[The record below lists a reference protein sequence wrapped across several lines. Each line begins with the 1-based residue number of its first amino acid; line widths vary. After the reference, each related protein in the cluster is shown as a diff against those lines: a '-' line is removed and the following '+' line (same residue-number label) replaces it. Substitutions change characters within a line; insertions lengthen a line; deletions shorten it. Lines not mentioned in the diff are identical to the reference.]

1 MNINAMWG
9 PTRIGDKAS
18 SVFNNAHSIRLVA
31 AGILLTLVAIV
42 GREYLPQ
49 RTVNLID
56 PGFEGK
62 HFLYLA
68 NDSAGGGKVRWID
81 EKQFHFRC
89 HYPDADSYQPCAL
102 TFMLTPPGV
111 SHGVDLR
118 SYRSITLD
126 LSYRGNADTIR
137 LAIRTF
143 DPRFSRSNDGNS
155 SRMQSINLRARD
167 INGPITIDLG
177 ELTVPEW
184 WIAQF
189 NLPREYN
196 LPNFDN
202 ATALTID
209 LPGKLSGP
217 PHEVELR
224 GLQIHGEWLSREAL
238 YLGILCVWMLCAL
251 GTVTWWLVEL
261 RRQHRRQ
268 KGEIEALVER
278 TAQLRVEQDHL
289 RRQATIDPL
298 TGVLNRRG
306 IEQSIAD
313 AGEQGLGTGLAIV
326 MVDIDHFKRVN
337 DAHGHDVG
345 DQVLRRVAAVMA
357 QNVRANDILGRWG
370 GEEFMVACVNCS
382 AEHAAVVAQ
391 KIRQRIEASAF
402 GARPR
407 VHVTASFG
415 VAVTHT
421 VGEFAECLQRA
432 DAALYH
438 AKSHGRNRVVIDGEL
453 VVESTAG
460 VA

>member
-1 MNINAMWG
+1 M
-9 PTRIGDKAS
+9 
-18 SVFNNAHSIRLVA
+18 FNSAQGIRLVA
-31 AGILLTLVAIV
+31 AGIVLTLVAIV

-49 RTVNLID
+49 RTLD
-56 PGFEGK
+56 LTEPGFRGK
-62 HFLYLA
+62 HFLA
-68 NDSAGGGKVRWID
+68 TADNDPAGEKVRWID
-81 EKQFHFRC
+81 EKQFHLRC
-89 HYPDADSYQPCAL
+89 SYTDADSSQPCAL
-102 TFMLTPPGV
+102 TFMLMPSGRTKGI
-111 SHGVDLR
+111 DLR
-118 SYRSITLD
+118 GYRSITMD
-126 LSYRGNADTIR
+126 LAYRGNTGNVR

-143 DPRFSRSNDGNS
+143 DPRFSRAEDGNS
-155 SRMQSINLRARD
+155 SRMQSINLRTRD
-167 INGPITIDLG
+167 VNGPISIDLA

-184 WIAQF
+184 WVSQF
-189 NLPREYN
+189 NLSREYN

-217 PHEVELR
+217 PHELQLR
-224 GLQIHGEWLSREAL
+224 RLQIHGEWLSREAL
-238 YLGILCVWMLCAL
+238 YLGILCVWMLGAL
-251 GTVTWWLVEL
+251 VTVAWWLVEL

-268 KGEIEALVER
+268 KGEIAALVER

-289 RRQATIDPL
+289 RRQATIDQL

-313 AGEQGLGTGLAIV
+313 AGEQGLGAGLAIV

-421 VGEFAECLQRA
+421 VDGFAECLQRA

-438 AKSHGRNRVVIDGEL
+438 AKSHGRNRVVIYGEL
-453 VVESTAG
+453 VVESTAD

>member
-1 MNINAMWG
+1 MRG

-18 SVFNNAHSIRLVA
+18 SVFNNAQSIRLVA
-31 AGILLTLVAIV
+31 AGIVLTLAAIV

-49 RTVNLID
+49 RTFNLIE
-56 PGFEGK
+56 PGIGGK
-62 HFLYLA
+62 HFLFPA
-68 NDSAGGGKVRWID
+68 NNDPKGEKVRWID
-81 EKQFHFRC
+81 EKHFGFRC
-89 HYPDADSYQPCAL
+89 QYTDADSYQPCGL
-102 TFMLTPPGV
+102 TFMLHPSGA
-111 SHGVDLR
+111 SRGIDLR

-126 LSYRGNADTIR
+126 LSYRGNTDYVR

-143 DPRFSRSNDGNS
+143 DPRFSRTDDGNS
-155 SRMQSINLRARD
+155 SRMQSINLRTRD
-167 INGPITIDLG
+167 VNSPITIDLS
-177 ELTVPEW
+177 ELAVPEW
-184 WIAQF
+184 WISQF

-196 LPNFDN
+196 LPKFDN

-217 PHEVELR
+217 PHELQLR
-224 GLQIHGEWLSREAL
+224 RLQFHGEWLSREAL
-238 YLGILCVWMLCAL
+238 YLGILCVWMLCAV
-251 GTVTWWLVEL
+251 GAVTWWLVEL

-268 KGEIEALVER
+268 EGEIEALVAR
-278 TAQLRVEQDHL
+278 TAQLRIEQDLL
-289 RRQATIDPL
+289 RRQATIDQL

-313 AGEQGLGTGLAIV
+313 ASENGLGDGLAIV
-326 MVDIDHFKRVN
+326 MVDVDHFKRVN

-357 QNVRANDILGRWG
+357 QNVRTNDILGRWG

-407 VHVTASFG
+407 IHVTASFG
-415 VAVTHT
+415 VAVART
-421 VGEFAECLQRA
+421 VGEFADGLHRA
-432 DAALYH
+432 DAALYQ
-438 AKSHGRNRVVIDGEL
+438 AKSHGRNRVVIDGEFKAD
-453 VVESTAG
+453 STAG
-460 VA
+460 AAAGMA